1 MTQHSQSQ
9 HQFWKASGWS
19 IISAQ
24 QNSSFT
30 LWFTGLSGTGKT
42 TLADL
47 VCKAL
52 LARGYKAEIIDTPA
66 LSRWLKQELHI
77 YEDILEDS
85 SHTLGY
91 DAFITY
97 ICTLL
102 ARNGVI
108 SITPTISPYSEA
120 RAHAREHLAQF
131 IEIYLHCSPEQR
143 HKRRQTREAISL
155 AASVSEGLYQPPDS
169 PELSIDTTHEQ
180 PERSALRILDYL
192 ELHGHIAPLWEESED
207 AEAIA
212 LIKARLQALGYLD

>member
-1 MTQHSQSQ
+1 MTQHSPE
-9 HQFWKASGWS
+9 HFWNTTGWS

-24 QNSSFT
+24 QSTGFT
-30 LWFTGLSGTGKT
+30 LWFTGLPGTGKT

-47 VCKAL
+47 IYKAL
-52 LARGYKAEIIDTPA
+52 LFRGYKAEIINTQA
-66 LSRWLKQELHI
+66 LARWLKQELHI
-77 YEDILEDS
+77 DETILEDS

-108 SITPTISPYSEA
+108 SITPAISPHREA
-120 RAHAREHLAQF
+120 RAHAREHLPQF
-131 IEIYLHCSPEQR
+131 IEIYLYCSPEQR
-143 HKRRQTREAISL
+143 SNRQRAKEDISL
-155 AASVSEGLYQPPDS
+155 AATIATHLYQPPDS
-169 PELSIDTTHEQ
+169 PELSIDTSKEL

-192 ELHGHIAPLWEESED
+192 ELHGHIAPLWEETETD
-207 AEAIA
+207 EAIA

>member
-1 MTQHSQSQ
+1 MAQHSQSQ
-9 HQFWKASGWS
+9 HHFWKTPGWT
-19 IISAQ
+19 IISAR

-30 LWFTGLSGTGKT
+30 LWFTGLSATGKT
-42 TLADL
+42 TLADM
-47 VCKAL
+47 VCRAL
-52 LARGYKAEIIDTPA
+52 LARGYKTEIIDTQA
-66 LSRWLKQELHI
+66 LSRWLKRELHI
-77 YEDILEDS
+77 DEDILEDS

-108 SITPTISPYSEA
+108 SITPTISPHSEA
-120 RAHAREHLAQF
+120 RAHAREHLFQF
-131 IEIYLHCSPEQR
+131 VEVYLYCSPEQR
-143 HKRRQTREAISL
+143 HKRRQEKENTPLTIGIS
-155 AASVSEGLYQPPDS
+155 ERLYQPPDS

-192 ELHGHIAPLWEESED
+192 ELHGYIAPLWDENETD
-207 AEAIA
+207 EAIA